1 MEEEKNEATYERET
15 YTIEGL
21 DPIRARK
28 GTDIALVAGAASYWQ
43 KLGKDAAARLDRA
56 AKEAW
61 WTGFGVGIATSLL
74 IVSAALLVRS
84 LW

>member
-1 MEEEKNEATYERET
+1 MDEEKNEASYERET
-15 YTIEGL
+15 YNIEGL

-43 KLGKDAAARLDRA
+43 KVGKDARANLERA
-56 AKEAW
+56 ASNAW
-61 WTGFGVGIATSLL
+61 WTGFWVGIAVCSISLGVAVL
-74 IVSAALLVRS
+74 ARS